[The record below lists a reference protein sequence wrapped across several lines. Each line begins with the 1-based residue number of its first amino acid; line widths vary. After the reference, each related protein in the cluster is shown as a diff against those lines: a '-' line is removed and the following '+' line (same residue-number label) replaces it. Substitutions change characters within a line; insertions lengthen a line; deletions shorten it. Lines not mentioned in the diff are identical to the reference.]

1 MGDGTTVS
9 TTPMEWRS
17 RVRATAKARPVM
29 FHERDIGRRLLL
41 MREQL
46 KSVPRKAR
54 TSGGRAKISLLR
66 QMGSPSSAVSSV
78 PSSGR

>member
-17 RVRATAKARPVM
+17 RVRAAAQARPVV
-29 FHERDIGRRLLL
+29 FHERDVGQRLLL

-46 KSVPRKAR
+46 KGVPRKEHTA
-54 TSGGRAKISLLR
+54 GGRAKSSLPR
-66 QMGSPSSAVSSV
+66 QMRDLKAK
-78 PSSGR
+78 

>member
-17 RVRATAKARPVM
+17 RVRAAAQARPVV
-29 FHERDIGRRLLL
+29 FHERDIGQRLLL

-46 KSVPRKAR
+46 KSVPRKER
-54 TSGGRAKISLLR
+54 TAGGHSKSSFPR
-66 QMGSPSSAVSSV
+66 QIVD
-78 PSSGR
+78 GRTK

>member
-17 RVRATAKARPVM
+17 RVRAIAQARVVV
-29 FHERDIGRRLLL
+29 FYERDVGRRLLL

-46 KSVPRKAR
+46 KGVPRKER
-54 TSGGRAKISLLR
+54 TAGGHSKSSLPR
-66 QMGSPSSAVSSV
+66 QIVD
-78 PSSGR
+78 GRTK

>member
-17 RVRATAKARPVM
+17 RVRAIAHARAVV
-29 FHERDIGRRLLL
+29 FYERDIGQRLLL

-46 KSVPRKAR
+46 KGVPRKER
-54 TSGGRAKISLLR
+54 TAGGHSKSSLPR
-66 QMGSPSSAVSSV
+66 QIVD
-78 PSSGR
+78 GRTK

>member
-17 RVRATAKARPVM
+17 RVRAAAQARPVV
-29 FHERDIGRRLLL
+29 FHERDIGQRLLL

-46 KSVPRKAR
+46 KGVPRKER
-54 TSGGRAKISLLR
+54 TAGGRAKSSLLR
-66 QMGSPSSAVSSV
+66 QMRDLKAK
-78 PSSGR
+78 

>member
-17 RVRATAKARPVM
+17 RVRAIAQARPVV
-29 FHERDIGRRLLL
+29 FYERDVGQRLLL

-46 KSVPRKAR
+46 KDVSRKGCTAR
-54 TSGGRAKISLLR
+54 ARAKNSLPR
-66 QMGSPSSAVSSV
+66 QMIDQRAK
-78 PSSGR
+78 

>member
-17 RVRATAKARPVM
+17 RVRAIAQARAVV
-29 FHERDIGRRLLL
+29 FYERNVGQRLLL

-46 KSVPRKAR
+46 KGIPRKER
-54 TSGGRAKISLLR
+54 TAGGHSKSSLPR
-66 QMGSPSSAVSSV
+66 QIVD
-78 PSSGR
+78 GRTK

>member
-17 RVRATAKARPVM
+17 RVRAAAQARPVV
-29 FHERDIGRRLLL
+29 FHDRDIGQRLLL

-46 KSVPRKAR
+46 KSVPRKER
-54 TSGGRAKISLLR
+54 TAGGHSKSSLPR
-66 QMGSPSSAVSSV
+66 QIVD
-78 PSSGR
+78 GRTK